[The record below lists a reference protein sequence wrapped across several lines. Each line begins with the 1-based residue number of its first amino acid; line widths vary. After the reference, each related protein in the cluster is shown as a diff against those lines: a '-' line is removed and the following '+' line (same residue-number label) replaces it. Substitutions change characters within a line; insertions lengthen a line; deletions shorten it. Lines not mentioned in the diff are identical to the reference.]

1 MNHAVIG
8 KRLTKR
14 FGNQGA
20 KRIHKWV
27 REQYSRVSQC
37 GDNLSLTLDSVDTDE
52 VYTSIERYIDCFHEL
67 KPADFVRWFRL
78 MPVLDKFGR
87 PKACVDVKA
96 ALYSDVFANAV
107 NGEHKVKEVV
117 LRGTDLIDLP
127 SRSDKPIIQQRPIN
141 AMEPATGAVVSISMA
156 DKTASLF
163 LPEDEV
169 KQIIEIYEQTRYRC
183 NPLTTSEWS
192 DVLIVACYR
201 RLLSTAEAM
210 PWVRAMTFD
219 VTQSLDMLLELDS
232 ECYQQHEV
240 KTDVRHPVNHKV
252 IASAVSLLNPSDSCG
267 DADAVRKAA
276 DAVRARLELP
286 AEGFDYNREGS
297 GGSSSDNKLI
307 ASNVVSLS
315 QVRPDDGSEAEGAGE
330 FSNLTWGSF

>member
-52 VYTSIERYIDCFHEL
+52 VYTSIERHIDCFHDL

-96 ALYSDVFANAV
+96 ALYSDIFANAA
-107 NGEHKVKEVV
+107 NGEHKVKEVT
-117 LRGTDLIDLP
+117 LRGSDLIDLP
-127 SRSDKPIIQQRPIN
+127 SRSDKPIIQQRPTN
-141 AMEPATGAVVSISMA
+141 EMEPVTGAVVSISSA
-156 DKTASLF
+156 GKTASLF
-163 LPEDEV
+163 LPEYEAQ
-169 KQIIEIYEQTRYRC
+169 QIIEIYEQTRYRC
-183 NPLTTSEWS
+183 DPLTTSEWN

-210 PWVRAMTFD
+210 PWVRAISFD
-219 VTQSLDMLLELDS
+219 ISQSLDMLLELDS
-232 ECYQQHEV
+232 ECYQQHEI
-240 KTDVRHPVNHKV
+240 KTDVRHPVSQRI
-252 IASAVSLLNPSDSCG
+252 IASAVSPISPSDSYS

-286 AEGFDYNREGS
+286 AEGFDHNREEVAVTVA
-297 GGSSSDNKLI
+297 NKKCTT
-307 ASNVVSLS
+307 SNVIPLS
-315 QVRPDDGSEAEGAGE
+315 QVKTDDADEGKGE
-330 FSNLTWGSF
+330 FSNLTWGGF